1 MNNIPHTHNELYLMF
16 LKSVEEICDSIK
28 KKNSELKKNKDY
40 DEITQLHN
48 TKSLIK
54 RWFFDEGR
62 LPI

>member
-1 MNNIPHTHNELYLMF
+1 MF